1 MTIRFDKSMADV
13 AGTKPQRL
21 RLGDWYCEPP
31 TWAKAMEMTAKALLF
46 DVRYRDQLLK
56 NIRSIRGFDAVSAGM
71 HIPRKL
77 ESNLY
82 LECNRN
88 VLIRKVIVGRPAR

>member
-31 TWAKAMEMTAKALLF
+31 TWAKAMEMTAMALLF
-46 DVRYRDQLLK
+46 DVRYRDRLLK
-56 NIRSIRGFDAVSAGM
+56 SVGEALKRMSLKRRGA
-71 HIPRKL
+71 
-77 ESNLY
+77 
-82 LECNRN
+82 
-88 VLIRKVIVGRPAR
+88 